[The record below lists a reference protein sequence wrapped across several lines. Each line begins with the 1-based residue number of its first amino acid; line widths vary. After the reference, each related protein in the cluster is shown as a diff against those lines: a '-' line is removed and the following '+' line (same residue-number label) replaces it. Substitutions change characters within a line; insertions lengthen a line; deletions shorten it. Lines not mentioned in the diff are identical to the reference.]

1 MLLSELLK
9 QMIDLKAS
17 DIFVVAGLPLTYK
30 ANGRQ
35 VRMEGEAL
43 TPESTR
49 TVVEAIY
56 EIAGRD
62 FANFV
67 EKDNLDEDFSFALP
81 GIGRFRANVFRQR
94 GSLSAVIRVIPFGL
108 PDPEE
113 LHIPD
118 SVLKLAGLTKGLVLV
133 TGPAGSGKSTT
144 LACII
149 DRINRERNRH
159 IITLEDPIEY
169 VHRHENC
176 IVTQREVPTDIA
188 TYAEGLRSAMR
199 ESPDIILLGEMRDA
213 ETIGIAITAAEM
225 AQLIFSTLHTNSAAG
240 TIDRI
245 IDAFP
250 AEQRHMIRMQLSL
263 VLQAVVSQQLV
274 PAIDG
279 TTLPVFEIMVANA
292 AIRNLIREE
301 KTHQM
306 DSVIAASGAEGMRTM
321 DQSLF
326 DLVASGRVAPE
337 VALQRAIHQE
347 ALAKRLEKAN
357 LMGGVP
363 AGAAAAG
370 NSAPETVEST
380 AANAVD
386 DE

>member
-30 ANGRQ
+30 VNGRQ
-35 VRMEGEAL
+35 VRMEGEPL
-43 TPESTR
+43 KPESTR

-62 FANFV
+62 FNGFLA
-67 EKDNLDEDFSFALP
+67 KDNLDEDFSFALP

-118 SVLKLAGLTKGLVLV
+118 SVLKLADLTKGLVLV

-274 PAIDG
+274 PAVDG
-279 TTLPVFEIMVANA
+279 TTLPVFEKIGRASC
-292 AIRNLIREE
+292 RE
-301 KTHQM
+301 
-306 DSVIAASGAEGMRTM
+306 
-321 DQSLF
+321 
-326 DLVASGRVAPE
+326 RV
-337 VALQRAIHQE
+337 
-347 ALAKRLEKAN
+347 
-357 LMGGVP
+357 
-363 AGAAAAG
+363 
-370 NSAPETVEST
+370 
-380 AANAVD
+380 
-386 DE
+386 

>member
-1 MLLSELLK
+1 M
-9 QMIDLKAS
+9 
-17 DIFVVAGLPLTYK
+17 
-30 ANGRQ
+30 
-35 VRMEGEAL
+35 
-43 TPESTR
+43 
-49 TVVEAIY
+49 
-56 EIAGRD
+56 
-62 FANFV
+62 
-67 EKDNLDEDFSFALP
+67 
-81 GIGRFRANVFRQR
+81 
-94 GSLSAVIRVIPFGL
+94 
-108 PDPEE
+108 
-113 LHIPD
+113 
-118 SVLKLAGLTKGLVLV
+118 LV

-149 DRINRERNRH
+149 DRINHERNRH

-301 KTHQM
+301 KTHQI
-306 DSVIAASGAEGMRTM
+306 DSVIASSSGAGMRTM
-321 DQSLF
+321 DQSLHR
-326 DLVASGRVAPE
+326 LVKEGTISKE
-337 VALQRAIHQE
+337 VALQHAIHQE
-347 ALAKRLEKAN
+347 ALKKRF
-357 LMGGVP
+357 
-363 AGAAAAG
+363 
-370 NSAPETVEST
+370 ETEGM
-380 AANAVD
+380 
-386 DE
+386 

>member
-1 MLLSELLK
+1 M
-9 QMIDLKAS
+9 
-17 DIFVVAGLPLTYK
+17 
-30 ANGRQ
+30 
-35 VRMEGEAL
+35 
-43 TPESTR
+43 
-49 TVVEAIY
+49 
-56 EIAGRD
+56 
-62 FANFV
+62 
-67 EKDNLDEDFSFALP
+67 
-81 GIGRFRANVFRQR
+81 
-94 GSLSAVIRVIPFGL
+94 
-108 PDPEE
+108 
-113 LHIPD
+113 
-118 SVLKLAGLTKGLVLV
+118 
-133 TGPAGSGKSTT
+133 
-144 LACII
+144 
-149 DRINRERNRH
+149 
-159 IITLEDPIEY
+159 
-169 VHRHENC
+169 HRHENC

-301 KTHQM
+301 KTYQI
-306 DSVIAASGAEGMRTM
+306 DSIIAAGGREGMRTM

-326 DLVASGRVAPE
+326 ELVKEGK
-337 VALQRAIHQE
+337 IT
-347 ALAKRLEKAN
+347 
-357 LMGGVP
+357 
-363 AGAAAAG
+363 
-370 NSAPETVEST
+370 PETALRHSIHPT
-380 AANAVD
+380 AL
-386 DE
+386 ERRMETEKIG

>member
-1 MLLSELLK
+1 MLLSDLLK

-30 ANGRQ
+30 VSGRQ
-35 VRMEGEAL
+35 VRMNGEML
-43 TPESTR
+43 TPKDTR
-49 TVVEAIY
+49 TVVEGIY

-62 FANFV
+62 FKSFAKN
-67 EKDNLDEDFSFALP
+67 DNLDEDFSFALP

-94 GSLSAVIRVIPFGL
+94 GSMSAVIRVIPFGL
-108 PDPEE
+108 PAELNIPE
-113 LHIPD
+113 
-118 SVLKLAGLTKGLVLV
+118 SVLRLADLTKGLVLV

-169 VHRHENC
+169 VHRHEKC
-176 IVTQREVPTDIA
+176 IVTQREVPTDIV

-240 TIDRI
+240 TIDRV

-250 AEQRHMIRMQLSL
+250 AEQRHMVRMQLSL

-279 TTLPVFEIMVANA
+279 TVLPVFEIMIANP

-301 KTHQM
+301 KTYQI
-306 DSVIAASGAEGMRTM
+306 DSVIAAGSREGMRTM

-326 DLVASGRVAPE
+326 ELVSEGKITTE
-337 VALQRAIHQE
+337 TALSHAIHPTSLE
-347 ALAKRLEKAN
+347 HRLETEGI
-357 LMGGVP
+357 L
-363 AGAAAAG
+363 
-370 NSAPETVEST
+370 
-380 AANAVD
+380 
-386 DE
+386 